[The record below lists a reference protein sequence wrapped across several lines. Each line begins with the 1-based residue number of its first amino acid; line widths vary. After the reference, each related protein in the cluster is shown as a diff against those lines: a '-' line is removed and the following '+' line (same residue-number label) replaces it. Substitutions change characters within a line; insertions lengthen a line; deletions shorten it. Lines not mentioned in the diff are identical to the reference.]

1 MRVRS
6 EAFVADSAD
15 IASRVASL
23 AENVPRQIARG
34 KSSIKVGSYPR
45 TAMHSDSA
53 HDALE
58 TIHWTFHTPH

>member
-1 MRVRS
+1 MCS

-23 AENVPRQIARG
+23 AEDVPRQIARG

-45 TAMHSDSA
+45 AIMASGSRV
-53 HDALE
+53 
-58 TIHWTFHTPH
+58 